1 MAIQLMKNV
10 CMYVGCLAKQRV
22 GDCEGGSDVHRV
34 LRNRVDSLRTH
45 SSGRTVQR
53 TREHSAKVS

>member
-1 MAIQLMKNV
+1 MAIQLVKNV
-10 CMYVGCLAKQRV
+10 CMCCLAKQRV

-34 LRNRVDSLRTH
+34 LRNSMDSLRTH